1 MCNHLDDMSE
11 NKTLQVLTFDHHWLF
26 YSQTGCI
33 SVEKLMERGV
43 PSWKKKTFDHHL
55 VLPDIIS

>member
-11 NKTLQVLTFDHHWLF
+11 NKTLQVLTFDHH
-26 YSQTGCI
+26 
-33 SVEKLMERGV
+33 
-43 PSWKKKTFDHHL
+43 L